1 MKILI
6 LSANTGGGHNSAAAA
21 IREAL
26 CCRGADCD
34 VADALQFL
42 SPRFSQFLSASHV
55 LAYRKAP
62 RAFAATYRMEE
73 RHPSRRL
80 FRQVFHDTTALRA
93 YLAQGQYDAVISVH
107 VFAATMMTCL
117 RRRGGTTP
125 RLYFLATDYTCSP
138 GVGDLDMDGWFIP
151 HEALRPEF
159 AACGVP
165 EEKLFPVGIPVRS
178 CFYSRID
185 RGEARRRLG
194 LSEEGQMAL
203 LCCGSMGCG
212 PMSDLAEGLARTLP
226 EGDFL
231 TVVCGTNEALAA
243 ELMRRALP
251 RTRVVRY
258 TEEMSLYLDAA
269 DLFLTK
275 SGGLSTAEAL
285 AKGVPLLYVDA
296 VGGCEGRN
304 REFLLPRGFA
314 LGAESNQALPAL
326 ARDCLLHPERLRQQL
341 LCRGD
346 DFAVPAAERI
356 AQQVL
361 LPAGEE
367 LAAR

>member
-26 CCRGADCD
+26 CRRGADCD

-117 RRRGGTTP
+117 RRRGETTP

-194 LSEEGQMAL
+194 LPEEGQMAL

-231 TVVCGTNEALAA
+231 TVVCGTNEALAE
-243 ELMRRALP
+243 ELCRRALP

-258 TEEMSLYLDAA
+258 TEEMSLYMDAA
-269 DLFLTK
+269 QLFLTK

-285 AKGVPLLYVDA
+285 AKGIPLLYVDA
-296 VGGCEGRN
+296 VGGCETRN
-304 REFLLPRGFA
+304 REFMLARGYADGAESSAALAALAADYLAQPALAAAQLHRRGTAFDADGAETIAAFA
-314 LGAESNQALPAL
+314 LGQGATV
-326 ARDCLLHPERLRQQL
+326 R
-341 LCRGD
+341 
-346 DFAVPAAERI
+346 
-356 AQQVL
+356 
-361 LPAGEE
+361 
-367 LAAR
+367 